1 MKDLPLIRARPPK
14 SIALALLQAAK
25 LPTED
30 LEDRAL
36 DHFFF
41 SGSEGSPTAVV
52 GLELYGSDALLRSLV
67 VDERARGRGL
77 GASLLEH
84 AERYAADHG
93 VTSLYLLTNTA
104 ESFFKRRGYTRIDR
118 SVAPPSIKDTREYSN
133 LCPQSSAFMFK
144 QLKSAGVRT

>member
-1 MKDLPLIRARPPK
+1 MNEPLLIRARPPRAT
-14 SIALALLQAAK
+14 ALALLQASK

-30 LEDRAL
+30 LHDRAL

-41 SGSEGSPTAVV
+41 SGSEDSPTALV

-84 AERYAADHG
+84 AERYAAVHG
-93 VTSLYLLTNTA
+93 VTSLYLLTDTA
-104 ESFFKRRGYTRIDR
+104 ESFFKRLGYTRIDR
-118 SVAPPSIKDTREYSN
+118 SAAPPSIKGTREYSS
-133 LCPQSSAFMFK
+133 LCPQSSAFMVK
-144 QLKSAGVRT
+144 QLKCT